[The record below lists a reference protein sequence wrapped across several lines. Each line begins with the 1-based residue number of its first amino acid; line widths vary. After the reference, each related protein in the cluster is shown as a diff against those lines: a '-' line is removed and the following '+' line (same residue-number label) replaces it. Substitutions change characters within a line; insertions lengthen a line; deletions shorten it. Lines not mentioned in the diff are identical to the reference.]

1 MPNSAP
7 QRSYAAGRTAYL
19 VLGMHRSGTSATGQL
34 LSLAGCALPRA
45 AMPGDESNAQG
56 YFEPWRIANL
66 NNERLRAAGSA
77 WDDVFAFPP
86 PAAATDPA
94 KWRERAISLFEEEY
108 VGRDQLLVKEPRMT
122 VLLPSWREIFTR
134 LNVRLLCVIPVRH
147 PLAVAASLARRDGF
161 PPEKSVLLWSAYML
175 AAEAYTRDL
184 PRVFVDYD
192 RMLTD
197 WRAEVARIERA
208 HGAPLPRLDGDA
220 EQAIDAA
227 LKSDLRHNHADG
239 DLAALGWTGEL
250 TRKVFDSLS
259 AATRDEP
266 IATEALDAAATAIE
280 ARRREIGPLVSSAAR
295 DLDQARIDNL
305 AAQQSLD
312 WERRE
317 HQALKARFEA
327 LHRDFVQQKDVLDEV
342 DRTLEDILAGGGSIT
357 R

>member
-1 MPNSAP
+1 
-7 QRSYAAGRTAYL
+7 
-19 VLGMHRSGTSATGQL
+19 
-34 LSLAGCALPRA
+34 
-45 AMPGDESNAQG
+45 
-56 YFEPWRIANL
+56 
-66 NNERLRAAGSA
+66 
-77 WDDVFAFPP
+77 
-86 PAAATDPA
+86 
-94 KWRERAISLFEEEY
+94 
-108 VGRDQLLVKEPRMT
+108 
-122 VLLPSWREIFTR
+122 
-134 LNVRLLCVIPVRH
+134 
-147 PLAVAASLARRDGF
+147 
-161 PPEKSVLLWSAYML
+161 ML

-250 TRKVFDSLS
+250 TQKVFDSLS